1 MACLF
6 FNLGQVYNVMS
17 VTFLLTLYCRLD
29 WESSVLRGCSSMRRM
44 EEDRLCQLR
53 NLAEQYHQI
62 MSDNRP
68 KLVASSKRLTE
79 PIQLCDISRDMEAV
93 KRKVSVESH
102 IIRSFIFRVFTPS
115 KVSPNYNFKY
125 PGNAGSPAN
134 LNNNLELHKITRNN

>member
-1 MACLF
+1 
-6 FNLGQVYNVMS
+6 
-17 VTFLLTLYCRLD
+17 
-29 WESSVLRGCSSMRRM
+29 MRRM

-102 IIRSFIFRVFTPS
+102 IIRSFIFRV
-115 KVSPNYNFKY
+115 
-125 PGNAGSPAN
+125 
-134 LNNNLELHKITRNN
+134 